1 MSCKRMFTSS
11 ASGVVLLWSC
21 MPLSLHMAHA
31 QHIPEIR
38 YSDMHGV
45 SSFAVSTEP
54 ETCYAIAD
62 GSHIAYQVVGRPT
75 PQLLMVPG
83 MFSHLE
89 MQWRLPSYRRF
100 MRALARHCCLI
111 RFDKRGTG
119 LSDP

>member
-1 MSCKRMFTSS
+1 M
-11 ASGVVLLWSC
+11 
-21 MPLSLHMAHA
+21 
-31 QHIPEIR
+31 
-38 YSDMHGV
+38 
-45 SSFAVSTEP
+45 STEP
-54 ETCYAIAD
+54 ETRYAIAD
-62 GSHIAYQVVGRPT
+62 GFHVAYQVVGRLT

-119 LSDP
+119 LSDPVAEVPGVMQRMAEVQAVMDAAGFQLGAVLGFSEGGPIAMQVAANYPD